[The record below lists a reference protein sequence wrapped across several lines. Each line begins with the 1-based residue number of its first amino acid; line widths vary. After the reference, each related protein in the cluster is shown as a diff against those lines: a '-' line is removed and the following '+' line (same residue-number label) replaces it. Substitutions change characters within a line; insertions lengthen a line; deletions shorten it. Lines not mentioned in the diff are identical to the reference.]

1 MEPSPDQPPPDPDQT
16 PFDPEQLPFG
26 RLGEKLVALIE
37 RERPFFSLHALSM
50 YALTLIAELP
60 VILARTFIVMVIAM
74 IIIAIEHHTLATW
87 SSTWVYI
94 ALIPTFWSMLA
105 LLTPIGSAWWWQI
118 RAGGREPSTRE
129 QLAYQDAIEMLQ
141 ANSDT
146 PLLLPKRW
154 FVLDNPYPDGAVIG
168 NALMLSRGLL
178 DTEHLPAVLAHELG
192 HLATPDGRLTA
203 ALNRLMIFTSPF
215 RKNIAED
222 QTQPPAGRRLPG
234 EGFMRLKDIHHQYTG
249 PTDLDPMVDAVY
261 WYLRLLFILSLF
273 ARGGL
278 GLWITKPAWGAYW
291 RAREYKADQ
300 HAARLGQGE
309 ELATFLEVHA
319 LIHDHPVPLLFL
331 TEHTHPPTE
340 LRIDRL
346 RAKPDQQQTPAPP
359 TEPTPPDTPP
369 PTA

>member
-154 FVLDNPYPDGAVIG
+154 FVLDNPYPDAAVIG

-178 DTEHLPAVLAHELG
+178 ETEHLPAVLAHELG

-291 RAREYKADQ
+291 RTREYKADQ
-300 HAARLGQGE
+300 HAAKLGQAE

-346 RAKPDQQQTPAPP
+346 RAKPDQQHTSAPP